1 MSIPAVFPKEAQW
14 IGLPEPI
21 PQNQPE
27 CGNPAL
33 FLHREFELTE
43 KAPARVEYA
52 GLGLSVVWINGVR
65 VGDAVLQTGFTDY
78 RRSVITAREDVSELL
93 QVGKNVIEVMLG
105 DGWYNQTTR
114 DEWGF
119 SMAPW
124 RGARKLILSLTVGE
138 RVALVS
144 DTAWLA
150 SIDGFLRAGAIRLG
164 ETHDYRCHIDWTRAV
179 HAIVHD
185 APAGRPKYCDMPPIR
200 ECERL
205 NFVSCTKYEGGWLL
219 DFGKNIAGYARLYA
233 ALPPGAAVK
242 LRHGDRLENGRIDN
256 TSNAQYIYNED
267 FEYQTDTY
275 ISDGEKRSYS
285 PHFAYHGFQ
294 YVEVEGLEHA
304 PARGEVQAISVHSDF
319 RRIGR
324 FQCSDER
331 LNRLYEMSIAS
342 AEANFHAMP
351 TDCPHREKNG
361 WTGDAQLSIEQYLL
375 NYDCVKNFGKWLEDI
390 AEAQREDGALP
401 CIVPTCGWG
410 FHWGNG
416 PAWDYALF
424 ALPEAMERYRGYKNA
439 VLPTAVKYFNYLEN
453 KSVDNLVKLGLGDWN
468 YPKNV
473 PVEVAPLEL
482 IASCYYLQMS
492 RLLARWTGESR
503 YTKRAEAIRTAI
515 DVKYAAAPG
524 MCAIAAMTYF
534 GVRDRFDELL
544 RELEICDYHYRAG
557 ILGVQYVNR
566 VLTEKG
572 RTDLILR
579 LLRQKDYPSFLYWA
593 EKGGTALWEDFEGK
607 NSRCHHMY
615 SDIAA
620 VLMRAVG
627 GIRVL
632 SPTEVSIC
640 PDPVDLD
647 WFEVS
652 TELPAGRVSV
662 AYRDG
667 SYTIELPDGIKV
679 IDAAR

>member
-1 MSIPAVFPKEAQW
+1 MSISAVFPKEAQW
-14 IGLPEPI
+14 IGLPEPA

-33 FLHREFELTE
+33 FLRREFELTE
-43 KAPARVEYA
+43 KAPARISYA
-52 GLGLSVVWINGVR
+52 GLGLSVVMINGRR
-65 VGDAVLQTGFTDY
+65 VGDAVLETGFTDY
-78 RRSVITAREDVSELL
+78 RKSVIAASEDVGELL

-105 DGWYNQTTR
+105 DGWYNQTAK

-119 SMAPW
+119 YQAPW

-138 RVALVS
+138 RVVLVS
-144 DTAWLA
+144 DTNWLA
-150 SIDGFLRAGAIRLG
+150 STEGFLRASAIRLG
-164 ETHDYRCHIDWTRAV
+164 EVHDYRCRIDWTCAA
-179 HAIVHD
+179 HAILHEP
-185 APAGRPKYCDMPPIR
+185 PAGRLKYCEMPLIR
-200 ECERL
+200 ECESL
-205 NFVSCTKYEGGWLL
+205 DFVSCTEYEGGWLL
-219 DFGKNIAGYARLYA
+219 DFGKNIAGYARLYTI
-233 ALPPGAAVK
+233 LPAGGTVK

-256 TSNAQYIYNED
+256 TSNAQYIGNAH

-275 ISDGEKRSYS
+275 ISDGKQRSYH

-294 YVEVEGLEHA
+294 YVEVEGLDHK
-304 PARGEVQAISVHSDF
+304 PVKGEIQGISVHSDF
-319 RRIGR
+319 CRIGHFR
-324 FQCSDER
+324 CSDER
-331 LNRLYEMSIAS
+331 LNKLYEMSIAS

-375 NYDCVKNFGKWLEDI
+375 NYECVQNFDKWLEDI
-390 AEAQREDGALP
+390 AEAQREDGAIP
-401 CIVPTCGWG
+401 CIVPTGGWG
-410 FHWGNG
+410 FRWGNG
-416 PAWDYALF
+416 PAWDFALF
-424 ALPEAMERYRGYKNA
+424 AIPEAMERYRGYQNS
-439 VLPTAVKYFNYLEN
+439 VLPTAVKYFDYLEG
-453 KSVDNLVKLGLGDWN
+453 KSEENLVRLGLGDWN

-492 RLLARWTGESR
+492 RLLARWTGEAR

-515 DVKYAAAPG
+515 DEKYADAPG

-534 GVRDRFDELL
+534 DVRDRFEELL
-544 RELEICDYHYRAG
+544 CELKKCDYHYRAG

-566 VLTEKG
+566 VLAERG

-579 LLRQKDYPSFLYWA
+579 LLRQKDYPSFLYWS
-593 EKGGTALWEDFEGK
+593 ELGGTALWEDFEGK

-632 SPTEVSIC
+632 SPTEVCIC
-640 PDPVDLD
+640 PDHVDLD

-662 AYRDG
+662 TYRDG
-667 SYTIELPDGIKV
+667 SYTVELPDGVKQV
-679 IDAAR
+679 ENR